1 MPGKTKVILLLS
13 AVLLTMCKNYAN
25 ESITYGN
32 GLSCR
37 SYVDH
42 RFFESNGSEYRF
54 YVTKEGADCTYT
66 CPDGTAQQT
75 AISGSVSPLYGAS
88 SEELDVQFC
97 GGATPAPTSTPTTA
111 ESSTP
116 AAEPSGTPISS
127 PTLAAWRTA
136 AVTAESLLE
145 ETVSMCDLGG
155 KLINFR
161 LIAPASELT
170 AEDLEVQIGSQKS
183 TCYVNPTNPSLLT
196 CMLPNNISF
205 PARVVVSLEGA
216 VVNDFVYSGT
226 GCAILTTPTPLKNRS
241 YP

>member
-13 AVLLTMCKNYAN
+13 AVLLTMCKNYTN

-42 RFFESNGSEYRF
+42 RFFESDGGAYRF
-54 YVTKEGADCTYT
+54 YITEEGADCTYA
-66 CPDGTAQQT
+66 CPDGTPRQT
-75 AISGSVSPLYGAS
+75 TIAGSVSPLYAAS
-88 SEELDVQFC
+88 RDELDVQFC
-97 GGATPAPTSTPTTA
+97 GAAPVPPSTPTAA
-111 ESSTP
+111 ESATP
-116 AAEPSGTPISS
+116 DGPSATPTSS
-127 PTLAAWRTA
+127 PTVEVSRTA
-136 AVTAESLLE
+136 AVTTQPLLE
-145 ETVSMCDLGG
+145 EIVSMCDLGG

-161 LIAPASELT
+161 LLAPALELT

-183 TCYVNPTNPSLLT
+183 TCYFNPTNPSLLT
-196 CMLPNNISF
+196 CRLPNNISF
-205 PARVVVSLEGA
+205 PAQVVVSLEGV
-216 VVNDFVYSGT
+216 VVNDFLYSGV